1 MLVSRLPAFFERS
14 LAAAMVFER
23 IEELKHDYTD
33 KYVVVDENR
42 PELLRFK
49 GAVGQVKTVNMSGRA
64 LVEFNTFA
72 NIGWY
77 DIDLDFLKVVDAPP
91 PPPAEEKKPE
101 KKPAKEAAKGEA
113 AAKPAAAPTGEKKL
127 SPLEMARM
135 QGAAG
140 AKPAAAPA
148 AKTTAEILAA
158 ARTKKGEA
166 PAAAQPAS
174 KPAPPPAIV
183 PTAGAK
189 ADRSKLSVAEILA
202 MARGGAA
209 APAAPAQAAPVEQ
222 KVAEEVPAATPAVA
236 TKPAAKAPATG
247 NGPKAGELSVEQI
260 VAWCKEHDAK

>member
-1 MLVSRLPAFFERS
+1 
-14 LAAAMVFER
+14 MVFER

-33 KYVVVDENR
+33 KYVVVDEAR

-49 GAVGQVKTVNMSGRA
+49 GAVGQIKTVNMSGRA

-77 DIDLDFLKVVDAPP
+77 DIELDFLKVVDAPP
-91 PPPAEEKKPE
+91 PPVEEKKPE
-101 KKPAKEAAKGEA
+101 KKPAKEAGKGDA
-113 AAKPAAAPTGEKKL
+113 AAKPAASPAGEKKL

-166 PAAAQPAS
+166 PAAAAPAAKPAAPAS
-174 KPAPPPAIV
+174 APAS
-183 PTAGAK
+183 GAK
-189 ADRSKLSVAEILA
+189 VDRSKLSVAEILA

-209 APAAPAQAAPVEQ
+209 AAPTAPAQAEPVAQQPVEEE
-222 KVAEEVPAATPAVA
+222 VAEEASAAPPVVA
-236 TKPAAKAPATG
+236 AKPAAKAPASG
-247 NGPKAGELSVEQI
+247 DRPKAGELSVEQI
-260 VAWCKEHDAK
+260 MAWCREHDTK

>member
-1 MLVSRLPAFFERS
+1 
-14 LAAAMVFER
+14 MVFER

-33 KYVVVDENR
+33 KYVVVDETR

-77 DIDLDFLKVVDAPP
+77 DIDPDFLKVVEAPP
-91 PPPAEEKKPE
+91 PPPIEEKKPE
-101 KKPAKEAAKGEA
+101 KKPVKEA
-113 AAKPAAAPTGEKKL
+113 AAKPAAPTGEKKL

-140 AKPAAAPA
+140 AKSAAAAPV

-166 PAAAQPAS
+166 PAAAPPAAKPAAPAS
-174 KPAPPPAIV
+174 APA
-183 PTAGAK
+183 AGAK
-189 ADRSKLSVAEILA
+189 VDRSKLSVAEILA

-209 APAAPAQAAPVEQ
+209 APSSAPAAAAPVAEEAAEEEVAEVAPPAAPVVAAKPAAPA
-222 KVAEEVPAATPAVA
+222 
-236 TKPAAKAPATG
+236 G
-247 NGPKAGELSVEQI
+247 NRPKAGELSVEQI
-260 VAWCKEHDAK
+260 MAWCREHDAK